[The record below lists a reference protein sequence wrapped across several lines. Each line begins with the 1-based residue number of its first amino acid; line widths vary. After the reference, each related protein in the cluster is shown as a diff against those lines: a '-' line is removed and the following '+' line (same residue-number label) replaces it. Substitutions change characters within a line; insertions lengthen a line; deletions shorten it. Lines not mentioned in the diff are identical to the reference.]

1 MISESKLD
9 ESFPQGQFL
18 IDGFHT
24 PFRFD
29 RNKNGGG
36 ILLFVGEDI
45 PAKVLSHDFP
55 STESFFVEIIL
66 HKKKWLINCSYN
78 PTKNNIKNHLET
90 ISRALDTFSTKY
102 ENLVLLGDFNVCVD
116 DENMKNF
123 CNSYSLK
130 SLIKQPTC
138 YKNPENPSCFDLILT
153 NKPRSFQSTC
163 VIETGLSDFHRMTVS
178 VLKMH
183 FRKLPPKI
191 ISYRDYKSF
200 ENERFMDSLILALNS
215 RNIDY
220 TKNPD
225 VFFEV
230 CQNELNHHTPR
241 KRKYIRGNN
250 KPFMTKALSES
261 IMERTHLKNK
271 FLKNPTNE
279 NRLAYTRKINF
290 YVSLLRNEK
299 KEYFA
304 NLNEKNIT
312 DNKKFWQDV
321 KPFLSEKNKSR
332 EQITLVKEND
342 EIIWDDVAVANTL
355 NKFFSNIVKNL
366 KIPERFV
373 NNSLPHSLSSHPTL
387 KAILKYKD
395 HPSIPVIK
403 RFSQRISSFYFSTV
417 DKDTVLK
424 EIKKL
429 NSNKAVQ
436 DTDIPVKILKEN
448 AEFFAEYIYL
458 QFNEAIESPKFPDF
472 FKFANITPAFKQ
484 GSRNQKHN
492 YRPISI
498 LPLIS
503 KIFEKLICSQLS
515 NHFDNILSKFQC
527 GFRRG
532 YGPQHCLLL
541 MIDKWKKA
549 VDNNKIFGAVL
560 TDLSKAFDCIC
571 HDLLIAKLNAYGLSL
586 PALKLIKD

>member
-1 MISESKLD
+1 
-9 ESFPQGQFL
+9 
-18 IDGFHT
+18 
-24 PFRFD
+24 
-29 RNKNGGG
+29 
-36 ILLFVGEDI
+36 
-45 PAKVLSHDFP
+45 
-55 STESFFVEIIL
+55 
-66 HKKKWLINCSYN
+66 
-78 PTKNNIKNHLET
+78 
-90 ISRALDTFSTKY
+90 
-102 ENLVLLGDFNVCVD
+102 
-116 DENMKNF
+116 
-123 CNSYSLK
+123 
-130 SLIKQPTC
+130 
-138 YKNPENPSCFDLILT
+138 
-153 NKPRSFQSTC
+153 
-163 VIETGLSDFHRMTVS
+163 MTVS

-230 CQNELNHHTPR
+230 CQNELNHHAPR

-250 KPFMTKALSES
+250 KSFMTKALSKS
-261 IMERTHLKNK
+261 IMERTHLRNK

-279 NRLAYTRKINF
+279 NRLAYTRKRNAR
-290 YVSLLRNEK
+290 VSLLRNEK
-299 KEYFA
+299 KKYFA

-312 DNKKFWQDV
+312 DNKKFWQAV

-332 EQITLVKEND
+332 EKITLVKEND
-342 EIIWDDVAVANTL
+342 EIISDDVEVANTL

-395 HPSIPVIK
+395 HPSIPVIE

-417 DKDTVLK
+417 DKNTVLK

-448 AEFFAEYIYL
+448 AEFFCGIYL
-458 QFNEAIESPKFPDF
+458 S
-472 FKFANITPAFKQ
+472 
-484 GSRNQKHN
+484 S
-492 YRPISI
+492 
-498 LPLIS
+498 
-503 KIFEKLICSQLS
+503 
-515 NHFDNILSKFQC
+515 
-527 GFRRG
+527 
-532 YGPQHCLLL
+532 
-541 MIDKWKKA
+541 
-549 VDNNKIFGAVL
+549 V
-560 TDLSKAFDCIC
+560 
-571 HDLLIAKLNAYGLSL
+571 
-586 PALKLIKD
+586 